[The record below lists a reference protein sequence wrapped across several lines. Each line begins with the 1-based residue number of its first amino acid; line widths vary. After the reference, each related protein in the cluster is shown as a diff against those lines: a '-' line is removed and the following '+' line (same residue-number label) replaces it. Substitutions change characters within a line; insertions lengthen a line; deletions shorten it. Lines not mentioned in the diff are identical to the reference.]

1 MLLRNVT
8 HPDHGV
14 TDVRLEADRITSEL
28 SKAEEDGRLAR
39 FNGHVQDQLVS
50 AYTRQP
56 ALALARVTRPSS
68 RLFDPSLTVM
78 RDIRDHRGILIAAAG
93 TRINPLDRLPLPAT
107 LIFIDGRDP
116 DQLAFALGY
125 PGHKKIILTGGNPQR
140 LMQMHDH
147 QLFYDQKGVLSEK
160 FQLKAVPHDWL
171 FPQVAA
177 VVHHGGAGTTAAG
190 LRAGRPTVICPFFG
204 DQPFWGRRVHELGV
218 GVEVRHALAGVGQN
232 LRDHYAVRMV
242 ARVNTPSVRPV
253 PRSSW
258 VWWCCAYT
266 PSRFLALNSWW
277 MSPRNL
283 WSV

>member
-1 MLLRNVT
+1 MFAPHRDSHDSRYAEIGLIPMRAIKSLVWPLPDLPSLGLAGSLVT
-8 HPDHGV
+8 TSASAADLGVHGTVWPV
-14 TDVRLEADRITSEL
+14 TEANLIDRITSEL

-116 DQLAFALGY
+116 EQLAFALGHQ
-125 PGHKKIILTGGNPQR
+125 GRAKIILTGGNPQQ
-140 LMQMHDH
+140 LMQMHDR

-160 FQLKAVPHDWL
+160 FQLKAVPTVITQQGNRL
-171 FPQVAA
+171 LISEIYVAGTS
-177 VVHHGGAGTTAAG
+177 HGGG
-190 LRAGRPTVICPFFG
+190 
-204 DQPFWGRRVHELGV
+204 
-218 GVEVRHALAGVGQN
+218 GQ
-232 LRDHYAVRMV
+232 
-242 ARVNTPSVRPV
+242 
-253 PRSSW
+253 
-258 VWWCCAYT
+258 
-266 PSRFLALNSWW
+266 
-277 MSPRNL
+277 
-283 WSV
+283 